1 MATKPKEVP
10 CDEVV
15 DCSDELRGWLV
26 SRNLATPKV
35 SALKASFDVLA
46 RYPDEDRLENVVAC
60 CLYELET
67 FLVAAQRRDPEI
79 QGPRLKP
86 LSAEDR
92 SLLYDDGPEVET
104 DKAIRAFDPKLAHLE
119 RLIRRVAIRKVKRAK
134 LKGFSAEVMNDTL
147 METKVSA
154 SRAIKQINAV
164 RLRLEFVL
172 EAFQTMCPALPED
185 EVTLSGWRKLERSI
199 RTRLRAAGYEPAL
212 PEPTRQARAR
222 SKSRA

>member
-10 CDEVV
+10 CEEVI
-15 DCSDELRGWLV
+15 DCIDELLVWLV

-92 SLLYDDGPEVET
+92 SLLYDDGPRWKPT
-104 DKAIRAFDPKLAHLE
+104 
-119 RLIRRVAIRKVKRAK
+119 RR
-134 LKGFSAEVMNDTL
+134 F
-147 METKVSA
+147 
-154 SRAIKQINAV
+154 
-164 RLRLEFVL
+164 
-172 EAFQTMCPALPED
+172 
-185 EVTLSGWRKLERSI
+185 ERSTPSS
-199 RTRLRAAGYEPAL
+199 RTW
-212 PEPTRQARAR
+212 
-222 SKSRA
+222 SD